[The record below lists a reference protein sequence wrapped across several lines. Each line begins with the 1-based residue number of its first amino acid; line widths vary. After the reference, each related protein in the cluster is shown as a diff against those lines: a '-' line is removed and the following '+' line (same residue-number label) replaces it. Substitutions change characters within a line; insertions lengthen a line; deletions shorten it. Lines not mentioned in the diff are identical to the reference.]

1 MIKIHKNDSIVDII
15 IKIKNNT
22 EKELIIEFPFGHP
35 VLHNYTS
42 LKIIKTK
49 AAKRELI
56 IITNDKTAKKIW
68 KPLWIKYS
76 LTDNPDLI
84 EYNYSFFE
92 YFLYIIK
99 NYFREI
105 KDIFLQKDQ
114 DSVIIKYN
122 KKYWSG
128 WIWYFL
134 SFIFF
139 SLFLL
144 IFIFYFAVNKTYIYI
159 SPEIE
164 VKTKA
169 KNFIFTEMKEDEF
182 VMDENS
188 IKLKKIEKTI
198 SINEKFWTSWI
209 SDKTITTSRW
219 KITLFN
225 HFWDKIDLIAN
236 TRVETS
242 SWVTF
247 LIEWSVTIPA
257 STVSWTWNIIPWK
270 IDVYA
275 KSRSHDRE
283 WKISWIKA
291 NINSWTRLNLPWLK
305 KDNDKVYA
313 ISISDF
319 KWATD
324 KYTKILT
331 NEDIENSKQLIRWK
345 IENEALKQ
353 IKNDIIESNK
363 INNVEFEIL
372 WIDEIIKFSNFEI
385 FWIENLKP
393 WKEIDNFELGAN
405 INISTYSYNKQLL
418 LNKMRNDIENNILND
433 VEEILEIN
441 WNSLRIANILWT
453 ENYPYSIKATAQVE
467 VLFIHNFLSKTN
479 SYVERLKT
487 IVAWMDK
494 EEAEKILLNN
504 SKISNVKIETKPFFI
519 DNISKITDNI
529 IFKVVRD

>member
-68 KPLWIKYS
+68 KNLGIKYS
-76 LTDNPDLI
+76 ITDNPDLV
-84 EYNYSFFE
+84 EYNYTFLE
-92 YFLYIIK
+92 YFLYTFK

-105 KDIFLQKDQ
+105 KDVFLQKNHDNVL
-114 DSVIIKYN
+114 SRYN
-122 KKYWSG
+122 KRYWN
-128 WIWYFL
+128 WKIWYFIT
-134 SFIFF
+134 FIFF

-169 KNFIFTEMKEDEF
+169 KNFVFTEMKEDEY
-182 VMDENS
+182 VLDENT
-188 IKLKKIEKTI
+188 IKLKKIEKVV
-198 SINEKFWTSWI
+198 SINEKFWTSGI
-209 SDKTITTSRW
+209 SEKTVSNSRW
-219 KITLFN
+219 KITLYNKFS
-225 HFWDKIDLIAN
+225 DEIDLREN
-236 TRVETS
+236 TRVES
-242 SWVTF
+242 ASWVTF
-247 LIEWSVTIPA
+247 LIEWDVTIPA
-257 STVSWTWNIIPWK
+257 SSVSWSWEVIPGK
-270 IDVYA
+270 IDAYA
-275 KSRSHDRE
+275 ISRSHDNT
-283 WKISWIKA
+283 WKISGSKA
-291 NINSWTRLNLPWLK
+291 NIWSWTILTLPWLK
-305 KDNDKVYA
+305 EDKDKIYA
-313 ISISDF
+313 ISITDF
-319 KWATD
+319 KWAND
-324 KYTKILT
+324 NYTKILT
-331 NEDIENSKQLIRWK
+331 TEDIENAKLLLRWK
-345 IENEALKQ
+345 IETEALKQ
-353 IKNDIIESNK
+353 IKNDINESNK

-372 WIDEIIKFSNFEI
+372 WIDDIIKFSNFEI
-385 FWIENLKP
+385 FWLENLKP
-393 WKEIDNFELGAN
+393 GQETEKFELWAT
-405 INISTYSYNKQLL
+405 IKISTYSYNKELL
-418 LNKMRNDIENNILND
+418 ISKMRNDISNNIIED

-441 WNSLRIANILWT
+441 SSSLRIANILWT